1 MKTKKI
7 LPILIL
13 FFAGVIS
20 AQTLMIGPQVGFS
33 KSGDADKASVMP
45 AVAARLSLLN
55 LEAELSIGYKSE
67 EFGDGLV
74 KTKSYPVLFTG
85 MFKIFPV
92 FRAEAG
98 IGWYN
103 TKIEYDKSLMI
114 GDETVQKIGYHVGA
128 GAEIPLGNIVLTGDF
143 RYVFLD
149 VALNNDW
156 KSDYYTMNVGL
167 LFKL

>member
-1 MKTKKI
+1 
-7 LPILIL
+7 L

-67 EFGDGLV
+67 EFDDGSI

-103 TKIEYDKSLMI
+103 TKIEYDKS
-114 GDETVQKIGYHVGA
+114 DETVQKIGYHVGG

-149 VALNNDW
+149 VALNNDL

>member
-7 LPILIL
+7 VPVLLL
-13 FFAGVIS
+13 FFVTAIN
-20 AQTLMIGPQVGFS
+20 AQTLMVGPQVGFS
-33 KSGDADKASVMP
+33 KSSDADKASVMP

-74 KTKSYPVLFTG
+74 KTKSYPILFTG

-103 TKIEYDKSLMI
+103 TKIEYANY
-114 GDETVQKIGYHVGA
+114 DETNRKIGYHVGA
-128 GAEIPLGNIVLTGDF
+128 GAEIPLGNVVLTGDF

>member
-1 MKTKKI
+1 MKTKKLI
-7 LPILIL
+7 PISLL
-13 FFAGVIS
+13 FFVTAIN
-20 AQTLMIGPQVGFS
+20 AQTLMVGPQVGFS
-33 KSGDADKASVMP
+33 KSSDADKAVIMP
-45 AVAARLSLLN
+45 AVAARLSFLN

-67 EFGDGLV
+67 EFGDGIV
-74 KTKSYPVLFTG
+74 KTKSYPILFTG

-103 TKIEYDKSLMI
+103 TKIEYTLH
-114 GDETVQKIGYHVGA
+114 DETNQKIGYHVGA
-128 GAEIPLGNIVLTGDF
+128 GAEIPLGNVVLTGDI

-149 VALNNDW
+149 VALNNDL